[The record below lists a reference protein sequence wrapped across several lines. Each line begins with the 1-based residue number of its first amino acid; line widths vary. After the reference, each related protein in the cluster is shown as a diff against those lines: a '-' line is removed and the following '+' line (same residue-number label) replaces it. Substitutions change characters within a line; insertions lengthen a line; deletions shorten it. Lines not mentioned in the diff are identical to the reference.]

1 MASYTIE
8 LRRVC
13 EIYGRDTVENWFKS
27 YNIEDYLSPSQ
38 IEILT
43 KAGLWNKE
51 KLAKKIVDHY
61 FMREIGFE
69 TPALFE
75 HFAKVEMQE
84 IMEYYL
90 PLIYSTAIEFDPL
103 VNVDYTET
111 FEREIEGSAE
121 NQGSSNS
128 SSNNTSSGLS
138 VYSDTPQGQINKQEI
153 LNGKHASNTTAN
165 ENEGSI
171 SDETSTKNSG
181 SSNTLENYSKR
192 IKGNSGVSATAQALI
207 KQYRDIVKAYD
218 KEIIDKLNS
227 LFMGIY

>member
-38 IEILT
+38 IETLT
-43 KAGLWNKE
+43 KAELWNKE

-128 SSNNTSSGLS
+128 SSNNNSSGLS
-138 VYSDTPQGQINKQEI
+138 VNSDTPQGQISKQNI
-153 LNGKHASNTTAN
+153 LNGSYASNTTAN

-171 SDETSTKNSG
+171 SDETSTQSSG

-218 KEIIDKLNS
+218 KEIIDKLNY

>member
-13 EIYGRDTVENWFKS
+13 DLYGRDTVESWFKS

-38 IEILT
+38 IESIT
-43 KAGLWNKE
+43 KAGLWNKN
-51 KLAKKIVDHY
+51 KLAQKIVDHY

-75 HFAKVEMQE
+75 HYAKVEMNE

-90 PLIYSTAIEFDPL
+90 PLIYSNSIEFDPL

-111 FEREIEGSAE
+111 FEREIEGTAQ
-121 NQGSSNS
+121 NKGSSNS
-128 SSNNTSSGLS
+128 SSNNTSSGLN
-138 VYSDTPQGQINKQEI
+138 VNSDTPQGQISKQDI
-153 LNGKHASNTTAN
+153 LQGTYASNTTAN
-165 ENEGSI
+165 ENEAEI
-171 SDETSTKNSG
+171 NDETNTESSG
-181 SSNTLENYSKR
+181 TSNTLENYSKR

-207 KQYRDIVKAYD
+207 KQYRDIIKAYD
-218 KEIIDKLNS
+218 KEIIDKLNP

>member
-8 LRRVC
+8 LRRIC
-13 EIYGRDTVENWFKS
+13 DIYGRDTVENWFKS

-38 IEILT
+38 IETLT

-75 HFAKVEMQE
+75 HYAKVEMQE

>member
-13 EIYGRDTVENWFKS
+13 DLYGRDTVESWFKS
-27 YNIEDYLSPSQ
+27 YNIEDYLLPSQ
-38 IEILT
+38 IEAIS
-43 KAGLWNKE
+43 KSGLFNKE
-51 KLAKKIVDHY
+51 KLARKIVDHY

-75 HFAKVEMQE
+75 HYAKVEMQE

-111 FEREIEGSAE
+111 FEREIEGNAQ
-121 NQGSSNS
+121 NQGTSNS
-128 SSNNTSSGLS
+128 SSNNTSSGLN
-138 VYSDTPQGQINKQEI
+138 VNSDTPQGQISKNDI
-153 LNGKHASNTTAN
+153 LQGNYASNTTAN
-165 ENEGSI
+165 ENEAQINDRTNTES
-171 SDETSTKNSG
+171 SG
-181 SSNTLENYSKR
+181 TSNTLENYSKR

-218 KEIIDKLNS
+218 KEIIEKLNT

>member
-13 EIYGRDTVENWFKS
+13 ELYTRETVESWFKDYELS
-27 YNIEDYLSPSQ
+27 DYLSPSQ
-38 IEILT
+38 IESIT
-43 KAGLWNKE
+43 KANLWNKDN
-51 KLAKKIVDHY
+51 LAKKIVDHY

-75 HFAKVEMQE
+75 HYAKVEMQE

-90 PLIYSTAIEFDPL
+90 PLIYSNSIEFDPL

-111 FEREIEGSAE
+111 FEREIEGNAQ

-128 SSNNTSSGLS
+128 SSSNKSSGLN
-138 VYSDTPQGQINKQEI
+138 VNSDTPQGQISKQDI
-153 LNGKHASNTTAN
+153 LQGNYASNTTAN
-165 ENEGSI
+165 ENEANINDKTNTES
-171 SDETSTKNSG
+171 SG

>member
-13 EIYGRDTVENWFKS
+13 DLYGRDTVESWFKS
-27 YNIEDYLSPSQ
+27 YNIEEYLSPSQ
-38 IEILT
+38 IEAIT
-43 KAGLWNKE
+43 QAGLWNKD
-51 KLAKKIVDHY
+51 KLATKIVDHY

-75 HFAKVEMQE
+75 HYAKVEMQE

-90 PLIYSTAIEFDPL
+90 PLIYSNSIEFDPL
-103 VNVDYTET
+103 VNIDYTET
-111 FEREIEGSAE
+111 FEREIEGEAK

-128 SSNNTSSGLS
+128 SSNNTASGLN
-138 VYSDTPQGQINKQEI
+138 VNSDTPQGQISKETI
-153 LNGKHASNTTAN
+153 LNGNYASHTTAN
-165 ENEGSI
+165 ENEAQI
-171 SDETSTKNSG
+171 NDETNTQSSG
-181 SSNTLENYSKR
+181 TSNTLENYSKR

-207 KQYRDIVKAYD
+207 KQYRDIIKAYD

>member
-8 LRRVC
+8 LRRIC
-13 EIYGRDTVENWFKS
+13 DIYGRDTVENWFKS

-75 HFAKVEMQE
+75 HYAKVEMQE

-90 PLIYSTAIEFDPL
+90 PLIYSTSIEFDPL

-138 VYSDTPQGQINKQEI
+138 VNSDTPQGQISKQNI
-153 LNGKHASNTTAN
+153 LNGSYASNTTAT

>member
-13 EIYGRDTVENWFKS
+13 DIYGRDTVENWFKS
-27 YNIEDYLSPSQ
+27 YDIKDYLSPSQ
-38 IEILT
+38 IEAIS
-43 KAGLWNKE
+43 KNGLWNKD
-51 KLAKKIVDHY
+51 KLASKIVDHY

-75 HFAKVEMQE
+75 HYAKVEMQE

-90 PLIYSTAIEFDPL
+90 PLIYSKAIEFDPL

-111 FEREIEGSAE
+111 FEREIEGNAQ
-121 NQGSSNS
+121 NKGSSAS
-128 SSNNTSSGLS
+128 TSSNNSSGLN
-138 VYSDTPQGQINKQEI
+138 VNSDTPQGQISKQKI
-153 LNGKHASNTTAN
+153 LGGKYASNTTAN
-165 ENEGSI
+165 ENEANMH
-171 SDETSTKNSG
+171 DETNTQSSG
-181 SSNTLENYSKR
+181 ASNTLENYSKR

>member
-13 EIYGRDTVENWFKS
+13 DLYGRDTVESWFKS
-27 YNIEDYLSPSQ
+27 YNIEEYLSPSQ
-38 IEILT
+38 IETIT
-43 KAGLWNKE
+43 KVGLWNKD
-51 KLAKKIVDHY
+51 KLAKKIVNHY

-75 HFAKVEMQE
+75 HYAKVEMQE

-90 PLIYSTAIEFDPL
+90 PLIYSNAIEFDPL

-111 FEREIEGSAE
+111 FEREIEGEAK

-128 SSNNTSSGLS
+128 SSNNTSSGLN
-138 VYSDTPQGQINKQEI
+138 VNSDTPQGQISKQAI
-153 LNGKHASNTTAN
+153 LQGNYASNTTAN
-165 ENEGSI
+165 QNEAEINDRTNTQS
-171 SDETSTKNSG
+171 SG
-181 SSNTLENYSKR
+181 TSNTLENYSKR

-207 KQYRDIVKAYD
+207 KQYRDIIKAYD

>member
-8 LRRVC
+8 LRRIC
-13 EIYGRDTVENWFKS
+13 ELYGRDTVESWFKS
-27 YNIEDYLSPSQ
+27 YNIEEYLLPSQ
-38 IEILT
+38 IELIS
-43 KAGLWNKE
+43 KSGLWNKE
-51 KLAKKIVDHY
+51 KLARKIVDHY

-75 HFAKVEMQE
+75 HYAKVEMQE

-90 PLIYSTAIEFDPL
+90 PLIYSAAIEFDPL

-111 FEREIEGSAE
+111 FEREIEGNAQ

-128 SSNNTSSGLS
+128 SSNNTSSGLT
-138 VYSDTPQGQINKQEI
+138 VNQNTPQGQISKQAI
-153 LNGKHASNTTAN
+153 LQGNYASSTSAN
-165 ENEGSI
+165 ENEAQI
-171 SDETSTKNSG
+171 NDETNTQSSG
-181 SSNTLENYSKR
+181 TSNTLENYSKR

>member
-90 PLIYSTAIEFDPL
+90 PLIYSTSIEFDPL

-138 VYSDTPQGQINKQEI
+138 VNSDTPQGQISKQDI
-153 LNGKHASNTTAN
+153 LNGSYASNTTAT

-171 SDETSTKNSG
+171 SDETSTQSTG

-207 KQYRDIVKAYD
+207 KQYRDIIKAYD